1 MLSMSIYTDEMLVD
15 PLINTMLGLV
25 INSKVTYGKAGQA
38 GTHKLSKVSTHR
50 NHKLSMKMVPLR
62 PHTSGDLAPGP
73 RTSFSLSCAITLSRL
88 VHVASSRISVQLNFT
103 RLIQFQSRWT
113 HDACSD

>member
-62 PHTSGDLAPGP
+62 PHNQVIWLPALAQ
-73 RTSFSLSCAITLSRL
+73 
-88 VHVASSRISVQLNFT
+88 VSVYLAQL
-103 RLIQFQSRWT
+103 
-113 HDACSD
+113 H